1 MISVNVT
8 NSCVMTLDKK
18 TGKTIPLRGKKSKKR
33 KFTTNLLVSCSIDS
47 PLPKIIS
54 VERIKDWKAENDKLK
69 VVENTKYVAVGSPT
83 TFKESETHSMTFKP
97 LPKPMKSFKPKS
109 STEW

>member
-8 NSCVMTLDKK
+8 NSCVMTTDKE
-18 TGKTIPLRGKKSKKR
+18 TGKSVPFRTKKSKKR
-33 KFTTNLLVSCSIDS
+33 KFTTNLLISQSVNS
-47 PLPKIIS
+47 PFPKLIS
-54 VERIKDWKAENDKLK
+54 VKKIKDWKAENDNLK

-83 TFKESETHSMTFKP
+83 VFEESETHSMTFKP